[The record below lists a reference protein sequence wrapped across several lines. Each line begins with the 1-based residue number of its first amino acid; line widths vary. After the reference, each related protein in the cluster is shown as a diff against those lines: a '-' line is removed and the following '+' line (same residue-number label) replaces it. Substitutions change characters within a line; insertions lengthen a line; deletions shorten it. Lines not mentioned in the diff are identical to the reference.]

1 MDLVAER
8 STAREDQMTT
18 ETTTAAGQTGEA
30 EALIL
35 NNIGKGA
42 PVYRP
47 NGDRIGRIEGVMVA
61 EATRKIVYAVVSFGG
76 QVSLGANHSR
86 IPWSLLVYSPQFE
99 GYELRIAD
107 TPLGA

>member
-1 MDLVAER
+1 MKTD
-8 STAREDQMTT
+8 
-18 ETTTAAGQTGEA
+18 TTAGHAGEA

-47 NGDRIGRIEGVMVA
+47 NGERVGQIEGVMVS

-76 QVSLGANHSR
+76 QVSLGAKHSQ
-86 IPWSLLVYSPQFE
+86 IPWSLLVYSPDFE
-99 GYELRIAD
+99 GYELRIDD
-107 TPLGA
+107 TPLGT

>member
-1 MDLVAER
+1 
-8 STAREDQMTT
+8 MTT
-18 ETTTAAGQTGEA
+18 ETTTAAGQTGETKS
-30 EALIL
+30 LIVSD
-35 NNIGKGA
+35 IAKGT

-47 NGDRIGRIEGVMVA
+47 NGDRIGRIEGVMVT

-76 QVSLGANHSR
+76 HVSFGANHTQ
-86 IPWSLLVYSPQFE
+86 IPWSLLVYNPRFE